1 MVNYGD
7 WREALGVVFVATW
20 TWKGVEIQRGGD
32 EEAGGE
38 IRKGD
43 SEGRGRLRKGETR
56 KGESWNRGRLGKG
69 EDSEGENQKAGDSE
83 GEGLGSGKTR

>member
-7 WREALGVVFVATW
+7 WREALGVVFVGTW
-20 TWKGVEIQRGGD
+20 TGKGGEIQGGGGD

-56 KGESWNRGRLGKG
+56 EGGRL
-69 EDSEGENQKAGDSE
+69 
-83 GEGLGSGKTR
+83 